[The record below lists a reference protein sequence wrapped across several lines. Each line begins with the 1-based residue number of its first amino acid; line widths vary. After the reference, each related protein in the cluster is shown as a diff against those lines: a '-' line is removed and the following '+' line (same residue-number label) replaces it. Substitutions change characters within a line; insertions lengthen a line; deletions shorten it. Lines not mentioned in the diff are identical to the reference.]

1 MINENDFPKF
11 KYFMEAYIADHADFF
26 EQAYKFS
33 KSESIRIINKLKN
46 EVMDLSSK
54 KEVWEV
60 QSFLI
65 RKYGIRIRQK
75 EVPIIFEEILKGLGS

>member
-1 MINENDFPKF
+1 MINENDFPEF

-26 EQAYKFS
+26 EQAYEFS
-33 KSESIRIINKLKN
+33 KSESKGTVNTLKN
-46 EVMDLSSK
+46 EVMNLSSK

-65 RKYGIRIRQK
+65 REYGIRIKQK
-75 EVPIIFEEILKGLGS
+75 EVPVIFEEILKGLGS